1 MSLGI
6 KSHELVSATSSC
18 LSEKKGLQ
26 CTVSHGVACVAHLEH
41 GVAVLL
47 TTKLRG
53 LNKSYTRN
61 VVDYSCAI
69 SGAEPISR
77 NLKTLSDEVPV

>member
-1 MSLGI
+1 MATLLLGVSFLSGTSL
-6 KSHELVSATSSC
+6 LC
-18 LSEKKGLQ
+18 LWALNPMNY
-26 CTVSHGVACVAHLEH
+26 HGVACVAHLEH